1 MSMKITI
8 RKAKL
13 TDSEFLLEIHNEAV
27 KRKFINS
34 IKINK
39 KNLNIW
45 NKWFKKKLKSKRF
58 IIFIGKTRFQ
68 KEFGYVSFDEIIKSV
83 FEVRIGNLPRFYGKG
98 LGTLM
103 LSKSLQ
109 KFFRLF
115 KPKKIIS
122 IVKKNNI
129 RSSKCF
135 IKNGFKKKKINS
147 KKHFILKKIDLKK
160 DEYFEF
166 IKKKKI

>member
-1 MSMKITI
+1 MSLEVSI

-13 TDSEFLLEIHNEAV
+13 TDSNFLLKIHNEGV

-34 IKINK
+34 IKVDK
-39 KNLNIW
+39 KNFSIW
-45 NKWFKKKLKSKRF
+45 NKWFKTKLKSKKF
-58 IIFIGKTRFQ
+58 ILFIGKTTFQ
-68 KEFGYVSFDEIIKSV
+68 KKFGYVSFDEITKNV
-83 FEVRIGNLPRFYGKG
+83 FEVRIGNLPKFYGKG
-98 LGTLM
+98 FGSLM

-109 KFFRLF
+109 KFLKLH

-135 IKNGFKKKKINS
+135 LKNGFMKKKINFKKSFIS
-147 KKHFILKKIDLKK
+147 KKMDVKK
-160 DEYFEF
+160 DEYFELNKYIF
-166 IKKKKI
+166 